1 VLSLETSLQLR
12 ISGRFEPFRAISGEV
27 SSVSAQV
34 TLAAGFR
41 AGAPRCARS
50 KFVWVLLGRAEESA
64 VIDQLLANARSGSS
78 GTIVI
83 KGEAGIGMSALLD
96 YAAHHASGMRV
107 LRISGVESEAEMAFG
122 DGLPELQLTTLLSPR
137 TVGYHLY
144 KAYPKLGVSSRR
156 GLVDLDLRP

>member
-41 AGAPRCARS
+41 TGLAGALGVNSSGCCWGARKSRRLLISCSRTRVVAAAARS
-50 KFVWVLLGRAEESA
+50 
-64 VIDQLLANARSGSS
+64 
-78 GTIVI
+78 VI
-83 KGEAGIGMSALLD
+83 KGEAGIGKFALLD